1 MTLPSDGA
9 PNPAWLEAALAYIP
23 QWLGHQM
30 RVSEE
35 PGCAIAV
42 AYHGRIVLEA
52 AFGHADQPAGVPL
65 TPRHRFRVA
74 SHSKSFTA
82 AGILK
87 LREQGRLKLDDQAG
101 HHVKG
106 LHPEIATATLSQLL
120 SHTAGIFR
128 DGLDSGYWAMRKEF
142 ANDAELRADLALP
155 PAIDANT
162 RLKYS
167 NHGFGLA
174 GLVIEAI
181 TGEPYNVWTQRE
193 IVDAAGLTETT
204 PDVPLPNGAP
214 LAKGHAG
221 KLVLGAHVA
230 FPSDQSTHALASATG
245 FVSTAADLAKW
256 FTNLSPDADH
266 SILSRESRR
275 EITRPQ
281 WADPHSVLTRTYGLG
296 TNSGKLDG
304 WSWFGHGGGF
314 PGVVTRTAM
323 VPSQGLCVSVL
334 TNVAEGSS
342 PLWLDGALNI
352 LKRFHDDG
360 VPTAAVAD
368 WTGRWWSIWGPTDL
382 VPVGDKVLLAL
393 PGLSN
398 PFQKV
403 AELQVTGPDEA
414 RIAVASAFGSYNEPV
429 RRVRDAAGEVVRL
442 RIASGTA
449 MPEAAI
455 RQELQAYVS
464 PAES

>member
-1 MTLPSDGA
+1 MAKSSDVA
-9 PNPAWLEAALAYIP
+9 ANPAWLDAALAYIP

-30 RVSEE
+30 RLSEE
-35 PGCAIAV
+35 PGCAIAI
-42 AYHGRIVLEA
+42 AYHGQIVLEA
-52 AFGHADQPAGVPL
+52 TFGHADQPGGARL

-101 HHVKG
+101 QYVSG
-106 LHPEIATATLSQLL
+106 LHPDVATATLSQLL

-128 DGLDSGYWAMRKEF
+128 DGLDSGYWAMRKPF
-142 ANDAELRADLALP
+142 ADEAALRADLALP

-174 GLVIEAI
+174 GLVIEAV
-181 TGEPYNVWTQRE
+181 TGEPYNTWIQRE

-204 PDVPLPNGAP
+204 PDMPLPKGAK

-230 FPSDQSTHALASATG
+230 FPSDQSTHALAAATG
-245 FVSTAADLAKW
+245 FVSTAADLARW
-256 FTNLSPDADH
+256 FTNLSPEAET

-296 TNSGKLDG
+296 TNSGTLDG
-304 WSWFGHGGGF
+304 WAWFGHGGGF

-323 VPSQGLCVSVL
+323 VPAQGLCVSVL

-352 LKRFHDDG
+352 LKRFHTEG
-360 VPTAAVAD
+360 APTAKVAD
-368 WTGRWWSIWGPTDL
+368 WTGRWWSIWGATDL

-393 PGLSN
+393 PGQAN

-403 AELQVTGPDEA
+403 GELEVTGDDTA
-414 RIAVASAFGSYNEPV
+414 RIAVASAFGSHNEPV
-429 RRVRDAAGEVVRL
+429 SRVRNKAGKVVQM

-455 RQELQAYVS
+455 RKELQAYQG
-464 PAES
+464 

>member
-1 MTLPSDGA
+1 MPKSSDEA
-9 PNPAWLEAALAYIP
+9 TNPAWLEAALAYIP

-42 AYHGRIVLEA
+42 AWHGRIVLEA
-52 AFGHADQPAGVPL
+52 AFGHADQPAGVAL
-65 TPRHRFRVA
+65 TSRHRFRVA

-87 LREQGRLKLDDQAG
+87 LREQGRLRLDDTAG
-101 HHVKG
+101 QYVTG
-106 LHPEIATATLSQLL
+106 LHPDVATATLSQLL

-155 PAIDANT
+155 PSIDANT

-174 GLVIEAI
+174 GLVIEGI

-193 IVDAAGLTETT
+193 IVDAAGLRETT
-204 PDVPLPNGAP
+204 PDVPLPKAAR

-230 FPSDQSTHALASATG
+230 FPSNQSTHALASATG

-256 FTNLSPDADH
+256 FTNLSPDAET

-296 TNSGKLDG
+296 TNSGKLED
-304 WSWFGHGGGF
+304 WAWFGHGGGF

-334 TNVAEGSS
+334 TNVAEGSA
-342 PLWLDGALNI
+342 PIWLDGALNI
-352 LKRFHDDG
+352 LKRFQSEG
-360 VPTAAVAD
+360 APTDKVAD
-368 WTGRWWSIWGPTDL
+368 WAGRWWSIWGPTDL
-382 VPVGDKVLLAL
+382 VPMGDKVLLAL
-393 PGLSN
+393 PGLAN

-403 AELQVTGPDEA
+403 GELEVIGADEA

-429 RRVRDAAGEVVRL
+429 RRLRNKAGKVVKL
-442 RIASGTA
+442 RVASGTA

-455 RQELQAYVS
+455 KKELQAYSV
-464 PAES
+464 